1 LTDAGTYVLDTG
13 VVVGL
18 QKSGHLGVLA
28 NAAKA
33 VRLVLVEDVYDE
45 LIAPRG
51 GKRAVEAKEAK
62 TLIDASDVQ
71 KESILIGSPMADA
84 YESLRTGKTSPTA
97 DVGEAASIA
106 YAIHHPE
113 AVFVANDRAA
123 ALRGL
128 QELRGRTMSF
138 HPFLRVLVDSRG
150 VTRREAE
157 QLGKDI
163 RKLSDWSAP
172 EPLWWFDWALG

>member
-1 LTDAGTYVLDTG
+1 MTDSGTYVLDTG
-13 VVVGL
+13 VVV
-18 QKSGHLGVLA
+18 
-28 NAAKA
+28 
-33 VRLVLVEDVYDE
+33 DVYDE
-45 LIAPRG
+45 VTAPRG
-51 GKRAVEAKEAK
+51 GKRAVEAKDAK
-62 TLIDASDVQ
+62 ALIDTSGV
-71 KESILIGSPMADA
+71 KTESILMGSPMADA
-84 YESLRTGKTSPTA
+84 YDSLRTGKTSPTA

-106 YAIHHPE
+106 YAIHHPG

-157 QLGKDI
+157 QIGKDI
-163 RKLSDWSAP
+163 RKLNDWNAP
-172 EPLWWFDWALG
+172 EPLWWFEWALG

>member
-1 LTDAGTYVLDTG
+1 MTDAGTYVLDTG

-28 NAAKA
+28 KAARA
-33 VRLVLVEDVYDE
+33 VRIVLVEDVYDE
-45 LIAPRG
+45 VTAPRG

-62 TLIDASDVQ
+62 TLIDASDV
-71 KESILIGSPMADA
+71 KTESIPMGSPMADA
-84 YESLRTGKTSPTA
+84 YEALRAGKSSPTA

-106 YAIHHPE
+106 YAIHHPV

-138 HPFLRVLVDSRG
+138 HPFLRELVDSRS

-157 QLGKDI
+157 QIGKDI
-163 RKLSDWSAP
+163 RKLNDWNAP